1 MSNVRVFADQNG
13 NVIHVSENNPEYGW
27 IFVEQEATQM
37 EGGWLKRNTRKAR
50 IMGKVVDLQ
59 EQNFIEGMELPG
71 KIVVQESFT
80 PFNSANPDINLK
92 IAGNTGVICRV
103 DDRPIYRQTL
113 YTSNLNAFDELI
125 MHTNTDEIKDVLAA
139 QKEISVLKNRPKENV
154 INL

>member
-1 MSNVRVFADQNG
+1 MSKVRVSADQHG

-37 EGGWLKRNTRKAR
+37 ENGWLKRNTRKAR
-50 IMGKVVDLQ
+50 IMGKVVDFQ
-59 EQNFIEGMELPG
+59 EQGFVAGTEIPG

-80 PFNSANPDINLK
+80 PFNSANPDLNLK

-139 QKEISVLKNRPKENV
+139 QKEMSALKNYKKEGAE
-154 INL
+154 L